1 MTNSAMQAKFN
12 PFKPA
17 TRHESACWGL
27 SSYPYPGFLHCGLR
41 FAHHDRPQTRQ
52 DIALMRQNL
61 NPFLVEDDD

>member
-27 SSYPYPGFLHCGLR
+27 PSYPYPGFW
-41 FAHHDRPQTRQ
+41 HHDYPQTRQ
-52 DIALMRQNL
+52 DLALLRQNL